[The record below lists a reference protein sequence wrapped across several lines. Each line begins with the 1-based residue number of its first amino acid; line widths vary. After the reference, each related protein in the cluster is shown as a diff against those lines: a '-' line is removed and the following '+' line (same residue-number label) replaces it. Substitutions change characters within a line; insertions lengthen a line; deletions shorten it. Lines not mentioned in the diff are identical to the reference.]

1 MSDLDNTALQEK
13 VNEIVTT
20 ENERLLQKKEII
32 DQEMDGKDRLRVLNR
47 TTRKSG
53 EHITQMVLVFVI
65 VLCVY
70 TFLKLLSDTVEFIPS
85 FLFDILNFTI
95 VAIGIIYIFTIFVDM
110 LSRDRLY
117 YDKFVFEH
125 PNVDTPEEV
134 QQKHQARLQE
144 ATSLCEGSACCPG
157 TEAGQPVYDAALNLC
172 VNSQDT
178 FANMKMKNKV
188 KPTPSNK
195 PNEFEDYAKI

>member
-20 ENERLLQKKEII
+20 ENDRLLQKKEII

-47 TTRKSG
+47 TTRKRG
-53 EHITQMVLVFVI
+53 EHITQMVLVFV
-65 VLCVY
+65 VVFCVY
-70 TFLKLLSDTVEFIPS
+70 TFLTILSDTVTIIPS
-85 FLFDILNFTI
+85 FLFDILNFII

-134 QQKHQARLQE
+134 Q
-144 ATSLCEGSACCPG
+144 
-157 TEAGQPVYDAALNLC
+157 NL
-172 VNSQDT
+172 
-178 FANMKMKNKV
+178 
-188 KPTPSNK
+188 
-195 PNEFEDYAKI
+195 